1 MSPSYYE
8 SLVETYPDLLNVDD
22 LRKVLGNIGKNKAY
36 ELLKSNMIQHVR
48 IGRKYKIPK
57 KAVIDYL
64 ILVDSESWC
73 QTSLMI

>member
-8 SLVETYPDLLNVDD
+8 SLVENYSDLLTVDD

-36 ELLKSNMIQHVR
+36 ELLKSNAIQHVR

-57 KAVIDYL
+57 KAVVDYL
-64 ILVDSESWC
+64 ILIDSKG
-73 QTSLMI
+73 

>member
-8 SLVETYPDLLNVDD
+8 SLVENYSDLLTVDD

-36 ELLKSNMIQHVR
+36 ELLKSNSIQHLR

-57 KAVIDYL
+57 KAVVDYL
-64 ILVDSESWC
+64 ILIDSKG
-73 QTSLMI
+73 

>member
-64 ILVDSESWC
+64 ILVDSES
-73 QTSLMI
+73 